1 MQYLRRDLIEPRV
14 YQEVIYA
21 RCKESNCLVVLPT
34 GLGKTL
40 IAMLIADY
48 RLSKYGGKVLML
60 APTKPLAV
68 QHAESFKKLFNLPPE
83 KINILTGELSPK
95 KRAEVWKNSVII
107 TATPQ
112 TVENDI
118 LTGRISLEDVVLLV
132 FDEAHRAVGNY
143 SYVFI
148 AKEYLKTAKHPLVL
162 GLTASPGSDEEK
174 IREIVRNL
182 GIERIE
188 VRTES
193 SPDVK
198 PYVQRI
204 AFEWVKVDL
213 PGIYKEVRSILREML
228 KESLKPL
235 AQFKLV
241 STYSPDIS
249 KKEVLQA
256 GSKINQEVARGDYE
270 LGRLR
275 MHQAKAVKLL
285 HALELLET
293 QGLTALRAYL
303 KKLREDKRTKSSR
316 ELMED
321 PRMRKIIYLLVQAKE
336 AGIDHPKM
344 EKLKE
349 LVKKQLE
356 EKPNSKII
364 VFTNYRDTG
373 KKIVEEL
380 RSIGISAGRFIGQAS
395 RKNDRGM
402 SQREQKEVLDRFSRG
417 EFNVLVA
424 TSVGEEGL
432 DVPEVD
438 LVVFYEP
445 VPSAIRSIQRRGR
458 TGRHRPG
465 RVVILMAKG
474 TRDEAYY
481 WASRRKEKGMF
492 DAIKKIAR
500 ELEEAHRE
508 KAAVQEEIDRVHAG
522 VEKSR
527 RSVDVSKGK
536 ITPLDAFLKP
546 KKAEKAEA
554 EKGEDARKATSQA
567 PEEKSAEKPKE
578 TTEELPIKPIFVRKP
593 KGIVVYVDSRELR
606 SGVPKHLRELG
617 AEVEVR
623 TLDVADYVVSE
634 EVGIER
640 KSANDFIQS
649 IIDGRLF
656 DQVERLK
663 RAYEKP
669 VIIIEGELYGIR
681 NVHPNAIRGAIA
693 AVTLDWGVPV
703 LFSSGPEETAQF
715 IYLMAKREQEERKK
729 EVRLR
734 SEKKALTLA
743 ERQRL
748 IVEGLPNVSATLA
761 KRLLKHFGNVE
772 RVFTATEEELKEVE
786 GIGPKKAREIRR
798 VITAP
803 YVEEEDK
810 A

>member
-1 MQYLRRDLIEPRV
+1 MYLRRDVIEPRL

-21 RCKESNCLVVLPT
+21 KCKERNCLVVLPT

-40 IAMLIADY
+40 IAMLIAEY

-60 APTKPLAV
+60 APTKPLAL
-68 QHAESFKKLFNLPPE
+68 QHAESFRRLFKLPPE
-83 KINILTGELSPK
+83 RINVLTGELSPNQRSEIW
-95 KRAEVWKNSVII
+95 KRSTII

-112 TVENDI
+112 TIENDV
-118 LTGRISLEDVVLLV
+118 LTGKISLEDVSLIV

-148 AKEYLKTAKHPLVL
+148 AREYLRTAKHPLVL
-162 GLTASPGSDEEK
+162 GLTASPGSDEAR
-174 IREIVRNL
+174 IREVVKNL
-182 GIERIE
+182 GIEHIE
-188 VRTES
+188 VRTEN

-204 AFEWVKVDL
+204 GFEWVKVEL
-213 PGIYKEVRSILREML
+213 PGIYKEVRSLLREML

-256 GSKINQEVARGDYE
+256 GSKINQEVARGNYE

-275 MHQAKAVKLL
+275 MYQAKAVKLQ
-285 HALELLET
+285 HAIELLET
-293 QGLTALRAYL
+293 QGLTALRTYL

-316 ELMED
+316 QLMED
-321 PRMRKIIYLLVQAKE
+321 PRMRKVIYLLVQAKE
-336 AGIDHPKM
+336 LGLDHPKM
-344 EKLKE
+344 EKMMA
-349 LVKKQLE
+349 LVKE
-356 EKPNSKII
+356 ELRRKPGSKII

-373 KKIVEEL
+373 RKIVEEL
-380 RSIGISAGRFIGQAS
+380 RSEGISAERFIGQAS
-395 RKNDRGM
+395 RSNDRGM
-402 SQREQKEVLDRFSRG
+402 SQREQKEVLERFSRG

-438 LVVFYEP
+438 LVIFYEP

-481 WASRRKEKGMF
+481 WSSRRKEKGMF
-492 DAIKKIAR
+492 EAIRKIAR
-500 ELEEAHRE
+500 ELE
-508 KAAVQEEIDRVHAG
+508 
-522 VEKSR
+522 KSR
-527 RSVDVSKGK
+527 PRGKGVSEETVESVEMPSKGK

-546 KKAEKAEA
+546 RKAEKKGKEEPEKARPSKEEA
-554 EKGEDARKATSQA
+554 LEK
-567 PEEKSAEKPKE
+567 
-578 TTEELPIKPIFVRKP
+578 LPVKPIFVRKP
-593 KGIVVYVDSRELR
+593 KGIVVYVDNRELR
-606 SGVPKHLRELG
+606 SGVPKHLKELG
-617 AEVEVR
+617 AEIDVR

-693 AVTLDWGVPV
+693 AVTLDWGVPI
-703 LFSSGPEETAQF
+703 LFSSGTEETAQF

-772 RVFTATEEELKEVE
+772 RVFTATEEELQEVE

-803 YVEEEDK
+803 YIEDEDK

>member
-1 MQYLRRDLIEPRV
+1 MYLRRDLIQPRV

-48 RLSKYGGKVLML
+48 RLQKYGGKVLML
-60 APTKPLAV
+60 APTKPLAL
-68 QHAESFKKLFNLPPE
+68 QHAESFKKLFDIPPE
-83 KINILTGELSPK
+83 NINVLTGELSPK
-95 KRAEVWKNSVII
+95 TRQEIWEKSVII

-112 TVENDI
+112 TIENDI

-148 AKEYLKTAKHPLVL
+148 AREYLKTAKHPLVL
-162 GLTASPGSDEEK
+162 GLTASPGSDEMR
-174 IREIVRNL
+174 IREIINNL

-188 VRTES
+188 IRTES

-213 PGIYKEVRSILREML
+213 PGIYKEVRSLLREML
-228 KESLKPL
+228 RESLKPL

-241 STYSPDIS
+241 SSYSPDIS

-256 GSKINQEVARGDYE
+256 GSKINQEVARGNYE
-270 LGRLR
+270 IGRLR
-275 MHQAKAVKLL
+275 MYQAKAVKLQ
-285 HALELLET
+285 HAIELLET

-321 PRMRKIIYLLVQAKE
+321 PRMRKVIYLLVQAKE
-336 AGIDHPKM
+336 LGIDHPKM

-349 LVKKQLE
+349 LVKAQLE
-356 EKPNSKII
+356 KKPNSKII

-380 RSIGISAGRFIGQAS
+380 RAMGVSAERFIGQAS
-395 RKNDRGM
+395 RSNDRGM
-402 SQREQKEVLDRFSRG
+402 SQKQQKETLERFSKG
-417 EFNVLVA
+417 EFSVLVA

-438 LVVFYEP
+438 LVIFYEP

-481 WASRRKEKGMF
+481 WSSRRKEKGMF
-492 DAIKKIAR
+492 EAIRKIAR
-500 ELEEAHRE
+500 ELEAEMKERE
-508 KAAVQEEIDRVHAG
+508 DMKR
-522 VEKSR
+522 
-527 RSVDVSKGK
+527 GK
-536 ITPLDAFLKP
+536 ITSLDAFLKP
-546 KKAEKAEA
+546 KKKPAEEKAE
-554 EKGEDARKATSQA
+554 GI
-567 PEEKSAEKPKE
+567 EEAEKPSEGKVEKYEKAGPSKE
-578 TTEELPIKPIFVRKP
+578 EIYEKLPIKPVFVRRP

-617 AEVEVR
+617 AEVEVK

-669 VIIIEGELYGIR
+669 VIIIEGQLYGIR

-693 AVTLDWGVPV
+693 AVTLDWGVPI

-772 RVFTATEEELKEVE
+772 RVFTATEEELQEVE
-786 GIGPKKAREIRR
+786 GIGPKKAREIRK

-803 YVEEEDK
+803 YVEEE
-810 A
+810 

>member
-1 MQYLRRDLIEPRV
+1 MYLRRDLIEPRV
-14 YQEVIYA
+14 YQEVIYT
-21 RCKESNCLVVLPT
+21 RCKETNCLVVLPT

-40 IAMLIADY
+40 VAMMIADY

-60 APTKPLAV
+60 APTKPLAL
-68 QHAESFKKLFNLPPE
+68 QHAESFRRFFDLPPE
-83 KINILTGELSPK
+83 RINVLTGELPPER
-95 KRAEVWKNSVII
+95 RAELWRKSTVI

-118 LTGRISLEDVVLLV
+118 LRGGISLEDVVLLV

-148 AKEYLKTAKHPLVL
+148 GREYLKTAANPLVL
-162 GLTASPGSDEEK
+162 GLTASPGSDEER
-174 IREIVRNL
+174 IREIIKNL

-188 VRTES
+188 VRTER

-204 AFEWVKVDL
+204 ALEWVKVEL
-213 PGIYKEVRSILREML
+213 PGIYREVRSLLREML

-235 AQFKLV
+235 AKFNLV

-249 KKEVLQA
+249 KREVLQA
-256 GSKINQEVARGDYE
+256 GSKISREIAEGNYSMGK
-270 LGRLR
+270 LRLY
-275 MHQAKAVKLL
+275 QAKAVKLQ
-285 HALELLET
+285 HAIELLET
-293 QGLTALRAYL
+293 QGLTALRAYIR
-303 KKLREDKRTKSSR
+303 KLREDKRTKSNR

-321 PRMRKIIYLLVQAKE
+321 PRMRKVVYLLIRAKE
-336 AGIDHPKM
+336 LGLDHPKM
-344 EKLKE
+344 EKLRE
-349 LVKKQLE
+349 LVRGQLE
-356 EKPNSKII
+356 EKPGSRII

-373 KKIVEEL
+373 MKIVELL
-380 RSIGISAGRFIGQAS
+380 RGEGISVERFIGQAS
-395 RKNDRGM
+395 RKEDKGM
-402 SQREQKEVLDRFSRG
+402 TQRQQKETLERFSRG

-465 RVVILMAKG
+465 RVVVLMAKG

-481 WASRRKEKGMF
+481 WSSRRKERGMF
-492 DAIKKIAR
+492 EAIRKLAK
-500 ELEEAHRE
+500 ELEKAHKTEKMEAVGMSQRG
-508 KAAVQEEIDRVHAG
+508 R
-522 VEKSR
+522 
-527 RSVDVSKGK
+527 
-536 ITPLDAFLKP
+536 ITPLDEFLTLKGKTGEETEEKP
-546 KKAEKAEA
+546 DSPEKSDEEPEKALFV
-554 EKGEDARKATSQA
+554 K
-567 PEEKSAEKPKE
+567 KPGKI
-578 TTEELPIKPIFVRKP
+578 LI
-593 KGIVVYVDSRELR
+593 YVDSRELR

-617 AEVEVR
+617 AEVVVR

-634 EVGIER
+634 DVGIER
-640 KSANDFIQS
+640 KGAGDFIQS

-656 DQVERLK
+656 EQVERLK

-669 VIIIEGELYGIR
+669 LIIVEGELYGVR
-681 NVHPNAIRGAIA
+681 NVHPNAIRGAMA
-693 AVTLDWGVPV
+693 ALAIDWGVPL
-703 LFSSGPEETAQF
+703 LFSSGVEETAQF
-715 IYLMAKREQEERKK
+715 VYLIARREQEERKR

-734 SEKKALTLA
+734 SEKKTLSLA

-748 IVEGLPNVSATLA
+748 IVEGLPSVSATLA
-761 KRLLKHFGNVE
+761 RRLLRHFGNVE
-772 RVFTATEEELKEVE
+772 RIFTATEEELREVE

-803 YVEEEDK
+803 YVEEGDQGDIT
-810 A
+810 

>member
-1 MQYLRRDLIEPRV
+1 MGYLRRDLIEPRV

-21 RCKESNCLVVLPT
+21 RCKERNCLVVLPT

-48 RLSKYGGKVLML
+48 RLSKYGGKVLFL

-83 KINILTGELSPK
+83 KINVLTGELSPE
-95 KRAEVWKNSVII
+95 KRGKLWEESVVI

-118 LTGRISLEDVVLLV
+118 LTGRVSLEDVVLLV
-132 FDEAHRAVGNY
+132 VDEAHRAVGSY

-148 AKEYLKTAKHPLVL
+148 TKEYLKTARHPLVL

-182 GIERIE
+182 GIEHIE

-204 AFEWVKVDL
+204 AFEWVKVEL
-213 PGIYKEVRSILREML
+213 PGIYREVRSLLREML

-235 AQFKLV
+235 AHFKLV

-249 KKEVLQA
+249 KREVLQA
-256 GSKINQEVARGDYE
+256 GSRINQEVARGNYE
-270 LGRLR
+270 VGRLR
-275 MHQAKAVKLL
+275 MHQAKAIKLL
-285 HALELLET
+285 HAIELLET

-303 KKLREDKRTKSSR
+303 KKLREDKRAKSSR
-316 ELMED
+316 ELMDD
-321 PRMRKIIYLLVQAKE
+321 PRMRKVIYLLVQAKE
-336 AGIDHPKM
+336 SGIDHPKM
-344 EKLKE
+344 EKLKG
-349 LVKKQLE
+349 LVREQLGR
-356 EKPNSKII
+356 KPNSKII

-373 KKIVEEL
+373 RKIVEEL
-380 RSIGISAGRFIGQAS
+380 RAMGISAERFIGQAS
-395 RKNDRGM
+395 RGKDRGM
-402 SQREQKEVLDRFSRG
+402 SQKEQKETLERFSRG
-417 EFNVLVA
+417 EFSVLVA

-465 RVVILMAKG
+465 RVVVLMAKG

-481 WASRRKEKGMF
+481 WSSKRKEKGMF
-492 DAIKKIAR
+492 AAIRKIAR
-500 ELEEAHRE
+500 ELEKEGPKEEKAEIRE
-508 KAAVQEEIDRVHAG
+508 KAPESAG
-522 VEKSR
+522 MGR
-527 RSVDVSKGK
+527 GK

-546 KKAEKAEA
+546 KREEREESPKGSTGKEESPKAEKEEAEA
-554 EKGEDARKATSQA
+554 EKNAGEVK
-567 PEEKSAEKPKE
+567 
-578 TTEELPIKPIFVRKP
+578 ELPIKPIFVRKP

-606 SGVPKHLRELG
+606 SGVPKLLKELG

-663 RAYEKP
+663 KAYEKP

-693 AVTLDWGVPV
+693 AVTLDWGVPI
-703 LFSSGPEETAQF
+703 LFSSGKEETAQF

-786 GIGPKKAREIRR
+786 GIGPKKAREIRK

-803 YVEEEDK
+803 YVEDEE
-810 A
+810 

>member
-1 MQYLRRDLIEPRV
+1 MYLRRDLIEPRV

-21 RCKESNCLVVLPT
+21 RCKERNCLVVLPT

-48 RLSKYGGKVLML
+48 RLSKYGGKVLFL
-60 APTKPLAV
+60 APTKPLAL
-68 QHAESFKKLFNLPPE
+68 QHAESFRKLFDLPPE
-83 KINILTGELSPK
+83 KINVLTGELSPE
-95 KRAEVWKNSVII
+95 KRKRLWEESVII

-118 LTGRISLEDVVLLV
+118 LTGRVSLEDVVLLV
-132 FDEAHRAVGNY
+132 VDEAHRAVGSY

-148 AKEYLKTAKHPLVL
+148 AKEYLKTARHPLVL

-182 GIERIE
+182 GIEHIE

-204 AFEWVKVDL
+204 AFEWVRVEL
-213 PGIYKEVRSILREML
+213 PGIYREVRSLLREIL

-249 KKEVLQA
+249 KREVLQA
-256 GSKINQEVARGDYE
+256 GSKINQEVARGNYAV
-270 LGRLR
+270 GRLR

-285 HALELLET
+285 HAIELLET

-303 KKLREDKRTKSSR
+303 KKLREDKRAKSSR
-316 ELMED
+316 ELMDD
-321 PRMRKIIYLLVQAKE
+321 PRMRKVIYLLVQAKE
-336 AGIDHPKM
+336 SGIDHPKM

-349 LVKKQLE
+349 LVREQLE
-356 EKPNSKII
+356 RKPNSRII

-373 KKIVEEL
+373 RKIVEEL
-380 RSIGISAGRFIGQAS
+380 RAMGISAKRFIGQAS
-395 RKNDRGM
+395 RGKDRGM
-402 SQREQKEVLDRFSRG
+402 SQKEQKETLERFSHG
-417 EFNVLVA
+417 EFRVLVA

-465 RVVILMAKG
+465 RVVVLMAKG

-481 WASRRKEKGMF
+481 WSSRRKEKGMF
-492 DAIKKIAR
+492 AAIRKIAR
-500 ELEEAHRE
+500 ELEKERPKEEAEIRK
-508 KAAVQEEIDRVHAG
+508 KAPESAG
-522 VEKSR
+522 MGR
-527 RSVDVSKGK
+527 GK

-546 KKAEKAEA
+546 KGEEGKESSKARAGKEESPKTGKGKAKAENPS
-554 EKGEDARKATSQA
+554 GEVK
-567 PEEKSAEKPKE
+567 
-578 TTEELPIKPIFVRKP
+578 ELPVKPIFVRKP

-606 SGVPKHLRELG
+606 SGVPKLLKELG

-669 VIIIEGELYGIR
+669 VIIIEGELYGVR

-693 AVTLDWGVPV
+693 AVTLDWGVPI
-703 LFSSGPEETAQF
+703 LFSSGKEETAQF

-761 KRLLKHFGNVE
+761 RRLLRHFGNVE

-786 GIGPKKAREIRR
+786 GIGEKKAREIRR
-798 VITAP
+798 IITAP
-803 YVEEEDK
+803 YVEDEDSE
-810 A
+810 

>member
-1 MQYLRRDLIEPRV
+1 MGYLRRDLIEPRV

-21 RCKESNCLVVLPT
+21 RCKERNCLVVLPT

-48 RLSKYGGKVLML
+48 RLSKYGGKVLFL

-83 KINILTGELSPK
+83 RINVLTGELSPE
-95 KRAEVWKNSVII
+95 KRRKLWEESVVI

-132 FDEAHRAVGNY
+132 VDEAHRAVGNY
-143 SYVFI
+143 AYVFI
-148 AKEYLKTAKHPLVL
+148 AKEYLKTARHPLVL

-174 IREIVRNL
+174 IREIVNNL

-204 AFEWVKVDL
+204 AFEWVKVEL
-213 PGIYKEVRSILREML
+213 PGIYREVRSLLREML

-235 AQFKLV
+235 AHFKLV

-249 KKEVLQA
+249 KREVLQA
-256 GSKINQEVARGDYE
+256 GSKINQEVARGNYE
-270 LGRLR
+270 VGRLR
-275 MHQAKAVKLL
+275 MHQAKAIKLL
-285 HALELLET
+285 HAIELLET
-293 QGLTALRAYL
+293 QGLTALRAYI
-303 KKLREDKRTKSSR
+303 KKLREDRSKSSR
-316 ELMED
+316 ELIED
-321 PRMRKIIYLLVQAKE
+321 PRMRKITYLLVQAKE
-336 AGIDHPKM
+336 NGIDHPKM

-349 LVKKQLE
+349 IIREQLE

-380 RSIGISAGRFIGQAS
+380 ESMGISARRFIGQAS
-395 RKNDRGM
+395 RGSDRGM
-402 SQREQKEVLDRFSRG
+402 SQKEQKEVLDAFSRG
-417 EFNVLVA
+417 DFNVLVA

-465 RVVILMAKG
+465 RVVVLMAKG

-481 WASRRKEKGMF
+481 WSSRRKERGMF
-492 DAIKKIAR
+492 DAIKRIAR
-500 ELEEAHRE
+500 ELEKKRE
-508 KAAVQEEIDRVHAG
+508 KEGKIK
-522 VEKSR
+522 EKAPESAPMG
-527 RSVDVSKGK
+527 KGK
-536 ITPLDAFLKP
+536 ITPLDAFLKLKRERP
-546 KKAEKAEA
+546 KSAKVGEGKGNQKAEKEKAEA
-554 EKGEDARKATSQA
+554 EKHAG
-567 PEEKSAEKPKE
+567 
-578 TTEELPIKPIFVRKP
+578 ELPIKPIFVRKP

-606 SGVPKHLRELG
+606 SGVPKLLKELG
-617 AEVEVR
+617 AEVEVK

-634 EVGIER
+634 DVGIER

-663 RAYEKP
+663 RAYAKP

-681 NVHPNAIRGAIA
+681 NVHPNAIRGAIT

-703 LFSSGPEETAQF
+703 LFSSGKEETASY
-715 IYLMAKREQEERKK
+715 IYLLAKREQEERKK

-772 RVFTATEEELKEVE
+772 RVFTASEEELKEVE
-786 GIGPKKAREIRR
+786 GIGEKKAREIRK

-803 YVEEEDK
+803 YVEDEE
-810 A
+810 

>member
-1 MQYLRRDLIEPRV
+1 MSYLRRDLIEPRV

-21 RCKESNCLVVLPT
+21 KCKERNCLVVLPT

-48 RLSKYGGKVLML
+48 RLSKYGGKILML
-60 APTKPLAV
+60 APTKPLAL
-68 QHAESFKKLFNLPPE
+68 QHAESFRRLFVLPPERVSVLTGELPPE
-83 KINILTGELSPK
+83 K
-95 KRAEVWKNSVII
+95 RVEVWKRSIVI

-112 TVENDI
+112 TVENDV
-118 LTGRISLEDVVLLV
+118 LTGRISLEDVVLVV
-132 FDEAHRAVGNY
+132 FDEAHRAVGSY

-148 AKEYLKTAKHPLVL
+148 AREYLRTAKQPLVL
-162 GLTASPGSDEEK
+162 GLTASPGSDEER
-174 IREIVRNL
+174 IREVIGNL
-182 GIERIE
+182 GIEHVE
-188 VRTES
+188 VRTGS
-193 SPDVK
+193 SPDVR
-198 PYVQRI
+198 PYIQGTS
-204 AFEWVKVDL
+204 FEWVRVEL
-213 PGIYKEVRSILREML
+213 PEIYKEVRKLLREML

-235 AQFKLV
+235 AHFKLV

-249 KKEVLQA
+249 KREVLQA
-256 GSKINQEVARGDYE
+256 GAKINQEVAKGNYE

-275 MHQAKAVKLL
+275 LHQAKAVKLL
-285 HALELLET
+285 HAIELLET
-293 QGLTALRAYL
+293 QGLTALSSYL
-303 KKLREDKRTKSSR
+303 KKLREDRRTKSSR
-316 ELMED
+316 QLMED
-321 PRMRKIIYLLVQAKE
+321 PRMRKVIYLLVQARE
-336 AGIDHPKM
+336 SGVDHPKM

-349 LVKKQLE
+349 LIWKQLE
-356 EKPNSKII
+356 RKPDSKII

-373 KKIVEEL
+373 RRIVEEL
-380 RSIGISAGRFIGQAS
+380 KATGVSAERFIGQAS
-395 RKNDRGM
+395 RSNDRGM
-402 SQREQKEVLDRFSRG
+402 SQREQRDVLERFSRA
-417 EFNVLVA
+417 ELNVLVA

-465 RVVILMAKG
+465 KVVILMARG

-481 WASRRKEKGMF
+481 WSSKRKERGMF
-492 DAIKKIAR
+492 DAVRRIAR
-500 ELEEAHRE
+500 ELEKSKPMSEKAEIRE
-508 KAAVQEEIDRVHAG
+508 KLPGSAEMG
-522 VEKSR
+522 
-527 RSVDVSKGK
+527 KGK
-536 ITPLDAFLKP
+536 ITPLDAFLKL
-546 KKAEKAEA
+546 KRE
-554 EKGEDARKATSQA
+554 EKGREVGEL
-567 PEEKSAEKPKE
+567 EEKVETEGEKRAKE
-578 TTEELPIKPIFVRKP
+578 IPIKPIFVRKP

-617 AEVEVR
+617 AEVEVK
-623 TLDVADYVVSE
+623 TLDVADYVVSD

-669 VIIIEGELYGIR
+669 IIIIEGELYGIR
-681 NVHPNAIRGAIA
+681 NVHPNAIRGAIT
-693 AVTLDWGVPV
+693 AVALDWGVPI
-703 LFSSGPEETAQF
+703 LFSRTKEETAGF

-734 SEKKALTLA
+734 SEKKSLTLT

-761 KRLLKHFGNVE
+761 KRLLRHFGNVE
-772 RVFTATEEELKEVE
+772 RVFTATEEELREVE
-786 GIGPKKAREIRR
+786 GIGEKKAREIRK

-803 YVEEEDK
+803 YVEDEG
-810 A
+810 

>member
-1 MQYLRRDLIEPRV
+1 MGYLRRDLIEPRV

-21 RCKESNCLVVLPT
+21 HCKEWNCLVVLPT

-68 QHAESFKKLFNLPPE
+68 QHAESFKRLFSLQPD
-83 KINILTGELSPK
+83 KINVLTGELSPE
-95 KRAEVWKNSVII
+95 KRKEVWENSVVI

-112 TVENDI
+112 TIENDI
-118 LTGRISLEDVVLLV
+118 LTGKISLEDVVLLV
-132 FDEAHRAVGNY
+132 IDEAHRAVGNY

-174 IREIVRNL
+174 IREIIQNL
-182 GIERIE
+182 GIQRIE
-188 VRTES
+188 IRTES

-213 PGIYKEVRSILREML
+213 PGIYKEVRSLLREML
-228 KESLKPL
+228 KETLKPL
-235 AQFKLV
+235 AHFKLV

-249 KKEVLQA
+249 KREVLQA
-256 GSKINQEVARGDYE
+256 GSKINQEVARGNYE
-270 LGRLR
+270 IGRLR

-285 HALELLET
+285 HAIELLET
-293 QGLTALRAYL
+293 QGLTALSSYL
-303 KKLREDKRTKSSR
+303 RKLREDRRTKSSR

-321 PRMRKIIYLLVQAKE
+321 PRMRKVIYLLVQAKE
-336 AGIDHPKM
+336 SGVDHPKM

-349 LVKKQLE
+349 LVKRQLE
-356 EKPNSKII
+356 RKPNSKII

-380 RSIGISAGRFIGQAS
+380 TSMGISAERFIGQAS
-395 RKNDRGM
+395 RGKDKGM
-402 SQREQKEVLDRFSRG
+402 SQREQKETLERFSRG

-465 RVVILMAKG
+465 KVVILMAKG

-481 WASRRKEKGMF
+481 WASKRKERGMF
-492 DAIKKIAR
+492 SAIKKIAR
-500 ELEEAHRE
+500 ELEKSGKVRSY
-508 KAAVQEEIDRVHAG
+508 AG
-522 VEKSR
+522 ADEVVKSGENEPKG
-527 RSVDVSKGK
+527 SAEMAKGK

-546 KKAEKAEA
+546 KKPEKAEA
-554 EKGEDARKATSQA
+554 INADGVEGAVSAASK
-567 PEEKSAEKPKE
+567 EKSSEKPKE
-578 TTEELPIKPIFVRKP
+578 TAEDLPIKPIFVRKP
-593 KGIVVYVDSRELR
+593 KGIVVYVDNRELR

-634 EVGIER
+634 DVGIER

-656 DQVERLK
+656 DQVDRLK

-669 VIIIEGELYGIR
+669 VIIIEGNLYGIR

-693 AVTLDWGVPV
+693 AVTLDWGVPI

-715 IYLMAKREQEERKK
+715 IYLLAKREQEERKK
-729 EVRLR
+729 EVRVR

-761 KRLLKHFGNVE
+761 KRLLRHFGSVE

-786 GIGPKKAREIRR
+786 GIGPKKAREIRK

-803 YVEEEDK
+803 YVEEE
-810 A
+810 

>member
-1 MQYLRRDLIEPRV
+1 MYFRRELVEPRV

-21 RCKESNCLVVLPT
+21 RCKERNCLVVLPT

-40 IAMLIADY
+40 IAMLIVDY
-48 RLSKYGGKVLML
+48 RLSKYGGKVLFL

-68 QHAESFKKLFNLPPE
+68 QHAESFKRLFNLPQE
-83 KINILTGELSPK
+83 KINVLTGELSPE
-95 KRAEVWKNSVII
+95 KRGKLWEESVVI

-132 FDEAHRAVGNY
+132 VDEAHRAVGSY

-162 GLTASPGSDEEK
+162 GLTASPGSDEGK
-174 IREIVRNL
+174 IREIVQNL
-182 GIERIE
+182 GIEHVE

-204 AFEWVKVDL
+204 AFEWVRVEL
-213 PGIYKEVRSILREML
+213 PGIYKEVRSLLREML

-235 AQFKLV
+235 AHFKLV

-249 KKEVLQA
+249 KREVLQA
-256 GSKINQEVARGDYE
+256 GSKINQEVARGNYE
-270 LGRLR
+270 VGRLR
-275 MHQAKAVKLL
+275 MHQAKAIKLL
-285 HALELLET
+285 HAIELLET

-303 KKLREDKRTKSSR
+303 KKLREDKRAKSSG
-316 ELMED
+316 ELMDD
-321 PRMRKIIYLLVQAKE
+321 PRMRKVIYLLVQAKE
-336 AGIDHPKM
+336 NGIDHPKM
-344 EKLKE
+344 EKLKG
-349 LVKKQLE
+349 LVREQLE
-356 EKPNSKII
+356 RKPNSKII
-364 VFTNYRDTG
+364 IFTNYRDTG
-373 KKIVEEL
+373 RKIVEEL
-380 RSIGISAGRFIGQAS
+380 RTMGISAERFIGQAS
-395 RKNDRGM
+395 RGKDRGM
-402 SQREQKEVLDRFSRG
+402 SQKEQKETLERFSRG
-417 EFNVLVA
+417 EFSVLVA

-465 RVVILMAKG
+465 RVVVLMAKG

-481 WASRRKEKGMF
+481 WSSKRKEKGMF
-492 DAIKKIAR
+492 AAIRKIAR
-500 ELEEAHRE
+500 ELEKEGPKEEKAEIRE
-508 KAAVQEEIDRVHAG
+508 KAPESAG
-522 VEKSR
+522 MER
-527 RSVDVSKGK
+527 GK

-546 KKAEKAEA
+546 KREERKEPPDANAGKEESPKAEKKEAEA
-554 EKGEDARKATSQA
+554 EKHAGEVK
-567 PEEKSAEKPKE
+567 
-578 TTEELPIKPIFVRKP
+578 ELPIKPIFVRKP

-606 SGVPKHLRELG
+606 SGIPKLLKGLG
-617 AEVEVR
+617 VEVEVR

-663 RAYEKP
+663 KAYEKP

-693 AVTLDWGVPV
+693 AVTLDWGVPI
-703 LFSSGPEETAQF
+703 LFSSGKEETASY
-715 IYLMAKREQEERKK
+715 IYLLAKREQEERKK

-772 RVFTATEEELKEVE
+772 RVFTASEEELKEVE
-786 GIGPKKAREIRR
+786 GIGEKKAREIRK

-803 YVEEEDK
+803 YVEDEE
-810 A
+810 

>member
-1 MQYLRRDLIEPRV
+1 MSYLRRDSIEPRV

-21 RCKESNCLVVLPT
+21 RCKERNCLVVLPT

-40 IAMLIADY
+40 IAMLISDY
-48 RLSKYGGKVLML
+48 RLSKYGGKVLFL

-68 QHAESFKKLFNLPPE
+68 QHAESFKRLFNLPQE
-83 KINILTGELSPK
+83 KINVLTGELSPE
-95 KRAEVWKNSVII
+95 KRRKLWEESVVI

-118 LTGRISLEDVVLLV
+118 LTGRVSLEDVVLLV
-132 FDEAHRAVGNY
+132 VDEAHRAVGSY

-148 AKEYLKTAKHPLVL
+148 AREYQKTAKHPLVL

-182 GIERIE
+182 GIEHIE

-204 AFEWVKVDL
+204 AFEWVKIEL
-213 PGIYKEVRSILREML
+213 PGIYREVRSLLREML

-235 AQFKLV
+235 AHFKLV

-249 KKEVLQA
+249 KREVLQA
-256 GSKINQEVARGDYE
+256 GSRINQEVARGNYE
-270 LGRLR
+270 VGRLR
-275 MHQAKAVKLL
+275 MHQAKAIKLL
-285 HALELLET
+285 HAIELLET
-293 QGLTALRAYL
+293 QGLTAVRAYL
-303 KKLREDKRTKSSR
+303 KKLREDKRAKSSR
-316 ELMED
+316 ELMDD
-321 PRMRKIIYLLVQAKE
+321 PRMRKVIYILVQAKE
-336 AGIDHPKM
+336 SGIDHPKM

-349 LVKKQLE
+349 LVREQLE
-356 EKPNSKII
+356 RKPNSKII

-373 KKIVEEL
+373 RKIVEEL
-380 RSIGISAGRFIGQAS
+380 RAMGISAERFIGQAS
-395 RKNDRGM
+395 RGKDRGM
-402 SQREQKEVLDRFSRG
+402 SQREQKETLERFSRG
-417 EFNVLVA
+417 EFSVLVA

-465 RVVILMAKG
+465 RVVVLMAKG

-481 WASRRKEKGMF
+481 WSSKRKEKGMF
-492 DAIKKIAR
+492 AAIRKIAR
-500 ELEEAHRE
+500 ELEKERPKEGKAEIRE
-508 KAAVQEEIDRVHAG
+508 KAPESAG
-522 VEKSR
+522 MGR
-527 RSVDVSKGK
+527 GK

-546 KKAEKAEA
+546 KQGEKEPPKVSAGKKESPKAERGKAEA
-554 EKGEDARKATSQA
+554 EK
-567 PEEKSAEKPKE
+567 PVKE
-578 TTEELPIKPIFVRKP
+578 AKELPIKPIFVRKP

-606 SGVPKHLRELG
+606 SGVPKLLKELG

-663 RAYEKP
+663 KAYEKP

-693 AVTLDWGVPV
+693 AVTLDWGVPI
-703 LFSSGPEETAQF
+703 LFSSGKEETAQF
-715 IYLMAKREQEERKK
+715 IYLLAKREQEERKK

-786 GIGPKKAREIRR
+786 GIGPKKAREIRK

-803 YVEEEDK
+803 YVEEDDK

>member
-1 MQYLRRDLIEPRV
+1 MKYLRRDLIEPRV

-21 RCKESNCLVVLPT
+21 KCKERNCLVVLPT

-68 QHAESFKKLFNLPPE
+68 QHAESFKRLFELPPE
-83 KINILTGELSPK
+83 KINVLTGELSPE
-95 KRAEVWKNSVII
+95 KRAKIWEESVVI

-118 LTGRISLEDVVLLV
+118 ITGKISLEDVSLLV
-132 FDEAHRAVGNY
+132 IDEAHRAVGSY

-174 IREIVRNL
+174 IREIIQNL
-182 GIERIE
+182 GIEHVE
-188 VRTES
+188 VRTENS
-193 SPDVK
+193 QDVK
-198 PYVQRI
+198 PYVQGI
-204 AFEWVKVDL
+204 SFKWVKVEL
-213 PGIYKEVRSILREML
+213 PGIYKEVRSLLREML

-249 KKEVLQA
+249 KREVLQA
-256 GSKINQEVARGDYE
+256 GSRINQEVARGNYE
-270 LGRLR
+270 IGRLR
-275 MHQAKAVKLL
+275 MYQAKAVKLQ
-285 HALELLET
+285 HAIELLET
-293 QGLTALRAYL
+293 QGLTALSAYL

-316 ELMED
+316 QLMED
-321 PRMRKIIYLLVQAKE
+321 PRMRKVIYLLVQAKE
-336 AGIDHPKM
+336 SGVDHPKM

-349 LVKKQLE
+349 FIKKQV
-356 EKPNSKII
+356 EKKQSSRII

-380 RSIGISAGRFIGQAS
+380 KSMEISAERFIGQAS
-395 RKNDRGM
+395 RGKDKGM
-402 SQREQKEVLDRFSRG
+402 SQKAQKETLERFSRG

-465 RVVILMAKG
+465 QVTILMAKG

-481 WASRRKEKGMF
+481 WSSKRKEKGMF
-492 DAIKKIAR
+492 DAIKKIAK
-500 ELEEAHRE
+500 ELERKKPKQAEIRE
-508 KAAVQEEIDRVHAG
+508 ETLESAEMNR
-522 VEKSR
+522 
-527 RSVDVSKGK
+527 GK

-546 KKAEKAEA
+546 KKSEKVEAKESGEVEKAAPPVSEEKPAEK
-554 EKGEDARKATSQA
+554 T
-567 PEEKSAEKPKE
+567 KE
-578 TTEELPIKPIFVRKP
+578 TTGELPIKPIFVRKP
-593 KGIVVYVDSRELR
+593 KGIVVYVDNRELR
-606 SGVPKHLRELG
+606 SGVPKHLKELG

-634 EVGIER
+634 DVGIER

-656 DQVERLK
+656 DQVDRLK

-669 VIIIEGELYGIR
+669 VIIIEGNLYGIR

-693 AVTLDWGVPV
+693 AVTLDWGVPI

-715 IYLMAKREQEERKK
+715 IYLLAKREQEERKK
-729 EVRLR
+729 EVRVR

-761 KRLLKHFGNVE
+761 KRLLKHFGSVE
-772 RVFTATEEELKEVE
+772 RVFTATEEELQEVE
-786 GIGPKKAREIRR
+786 GIGPKKAGEIRK

-803 YVEEEDK
+803 YVEEE
-810 A
+810 

>member
-1 MQYLRRDLIEPRV
+1 MYLRRDLIEPRV

-21 RCKESNCLVVLPT
+21 RCKETNCLVVLPT

-68 QHAESFKKLFNLPPE
+68 QHAESFRRLFDLPPE
-83 KINILTGELSPK
+83 RINVLTGELSPK
-95 KRAEVWKNSVII
+95 QRAELWARSTVI

-118 LTGRISLEDVVLLV
+118 LTGRISLKDVVLLV

-148 AKEYLKTAKHPLVL
+148 AREYLRTARYPLVL
-162 GLTASPGSDEEK
+162 GLTASPGSDEER

-188 VRTES
+188 IRTES

-198 PYVQRI
+198 PYVQRMS
-204 AFEWVKVDL
+204 FEWVRVEL
-213 PGIYKEVRSILREML
+213 PGIYKEVRSLLREML

-241 STYSPDIS
+241 STYSPEIS
-249 KKEVLQA
+249 KREVLQA
-256 GSKINQEVARGDYE
+256 GSKINQEVARGNYE

-275 MHQAKAVKLL
+275 MYQAKAVKLQ
-285 HALELLET
+285 HAIELLET

-303 KKLREDKRTKSSR
+303 KKLREDRRTKSSR
-316 ELMED
+316 GLMED
-321 PRMRKIIYLLVQAKE
+321 PRMRKVIYLLVQAKE
-336 AGIDHPKM
+336 LGLDHPKM
-344 EKLKE
+344 GKLKE

-356 EKPNSKII
+356 KKPNSKII

-373 KKIVEEL
+373 RKIVEEL
-380 RSIGISAGRFIGQAS
+380 REMGVLAERFIGQAS
-395 RKNDRGM
+395 RSNDRGM
-402 SQREQKEVLDRFSRG
+402 SQREQKETLERFSRG

-481 WASRRKEKGMF
+481 WSSRRKEKGMF
-492 DAIKKIAR
+492 DAIKKLAR
-500 ELEEAHRE
+500 ELEKAHPGRGKIRE
-508 KAAVQEEIDRVHAG
+508 RAVERV
-522 VEKSR
+522 EMP
-527 RSVDVSKGK
+527 SKGK
-536 ITPLDAFLKP
+536 IASLDEFLKP
-546 KKAEKAEA
+546 KEKPENAEKKVEKAEKPGPSKEEVY
-554 EKGEDARKATSQA
+554 EK
-567 PEEKSAEKPKE
+567 
-578 TTEELPIKPIFVRKP
+578 LPIRPVFVRKP
-593 KGIVVYVDSRELR
+593 KGIVVYVDNRELR
-606 SGVPKHLRELG
+606 SGVPKHLKELG
-617 AEVEVR
+617 AEIEVR

-640 KSANDFIQS
+640 KSANDFIGS

-663 RAYEKP
+663 RAYPKP

-693 AVTLDWGVPV
+693 AVTLDWGVPI
-703 LFSSGPEETAQF
+703 LFSSGTEETAQF
-715 IYLMAKREQEERKK
+715 IYLLAKREQEERKK

-748 IVEGLPNVSATLA
+748 IVEGLPYVSSTLA
-761 KRLLKHFGNVE
+761 KRLLRHFENVE
-772 RVFTATEEELKEVE
+772 RVFTATEEELREVE
-786 GIGPKKAREIRR
+786 GIGEKKAREIRK

-803 YVEEEDK
+803 YVEDGDG
-810 A
+810 

>member
-1 MQYLRRDLIEPRV
+1 MYLRRDLIQPRV

-48 RLSKYGGKVLML
+48 RLQKYGGKVLML
-60 APTKPLAV
+60 APTKPLAL
-68 QHAESFKKLFNLPPE
+68 QHAESFKKLFDIPPE
-83 KINILTGELSPK
+83 KINVLTGELSPK
-95 KRAEVWKNSVII
+95 TRQEIWEKSVII

-112 TVENDI
+112 TIENDI

-148 AKEYLKTAKHPLVL
+148 AREYLKTAKHPLVL
-162 GLTASPGSDEEK
+162 GLTASPGSDEVR
-174 IREIVRNL
+174 IREIINNL

-188 VRTES
+188 IRTES

-198 PYVQRI
+198 PYVHRI

-213 PGIYKEVRSILREML
+213 PGVYKEVRSLLREML

-241 STYSPDIS
+241 SSYSPEIS

-256 GSKINQEVARGDYE
+256 GSKINQEVARGNYE
-270 LGRLR
+270 IGRLR
-275 MHQAKAVKLL
+275 MYQAKAVKLQ
-285 HALELLET
+285 HAIELLET

-321 PRMRKIIYLLVQAKE
+321 PRMRKVIYLLVQAKE
-336 AGIDHPKM
+336 LGIDHPKM

-349 LVKKQLE
+349 LVKAQLE
-356 EKPNSKII
+356 KKPNSKII

-380 RSIGISAGRFIGQAS
+380 RAMGVSAERFIGQAS
-395 RKNDRGM
+395 RSNDRGM
-402 SQREQKEVLDRFSRG
+402 SQKQQKETLERFSRG
-417 EFNVLVA
+417 EFSVLVA

-438 LVVFYEP
+438 LVIFYEP

-481 WASRRKEKGMF
+481 WSSRRKERGMF
-492 DAIKKIAR
+492 EAIRKIAR
-500 ELEEAHRE
+500 ELEAEMKERE
-508 KAAVQEEIDRVHAG
+508 DMKR
-522 VEKSR
+522 
-527 RSVDVSKGK
+527 GK
-536 ITPLDAFLKP
+536 ITSLDAFLKP
-546 KKAEKAEA
+546 KKKPAEEKAE
-554 EKGEDARKATSQA
+554 GI
-567 PEEKSAEKPKE
+567 EEAEKPSEGKVEKYEKAEPSKE
-578 TTEELPIKPIFVRKP
+578 ELYEKLPIKPVFVRRP

-617 AEVEVR
+617 AEVEVK

-663 RAYEKP
+663 KAYEKP
-669 VIIIEGELYGIR
+669 VIIIEGQLYGIR

-693 AVTLDWGVPV
+693 AVTLDWGVPI

-772 RVFTATEEELKEVE
+772 RVFTATEEELQEVE
-786 GIGPKKAREIRR
+786 GIGPKKAREIRK

-803 YVEEEDK
+803 YVEEE
-810 A
+810 

>member
-1 MQYLRRDLIEPRV
+1 MNYLRRDLIEPRV

-21 RCKESNCLVVLPT
+21 KCKETNCLVVLPT

-48 RLSKYGGKVLML
+48 RLQKYGGKVLML
-60 APTKPLAV
+60 APMKPLAL
-68 QHAESFKKLFNLPPE
+68 QHAESFRRLFDLPPE
-83 KINILTGELSPK
+83 RINVLTGELSPE
-95 KRAEVWKNSVII
+95 KRAELWEKSVII

-118 LTGRISLEDVVLLV
+118 LTGKISLEDIVLLV

-143 SYVFI
+143 AYVFI
-148 AKEYLKTAKHPLVL
+148 AREYLKTARHPLVL
-162 GLTASPGSDEEK
+162 GLTASLGSDEER
-174 IREIVRNL
+174 IREIVKNL
-182 GIERIE
+182 GIKRIE
-188 VRTES
+188 IRTES

-204 AFEWVKVDL
+204 AFEWVKVEL
-213 PGIYKEVRSILREML
+213 PGIYKEVRKLLREML

-235 AQFKLV
+235 AQFGLV

-256 GSKINQEVARGDYE
+256 GSRINQEVARGNYE

-275 MHQAKAVKLL
+275 MYQAKAVKLQ
-285 HALELLET
+285 HAIELLET
-293 QGLTALRAYL
+293 QGLTALRNYI

-321 PRMRKIIYLLVQAKE
+321 PRMRKVIYLLVQAKE
-336 AGIDHPKM
+336 LGLDHPKM
-344 EKLKE
+344 ESMLE
-349 LVKKQLE
+349 LVKEQLKK
-356 EKPNSKII
+356 KPNSKII

-373 KKIVEEL
+373 RKIVEVL
-380 RSIGISAGRFIGQAS
+380 RGEGVTAERFIGQAS
-395 RKNDRGM
+395 RSNDRGM
-402 SQREQKEVLDRFSRG
+402 SQKEQKETLERFSRG

-481 WASRRKEKGMF
+481 WSSRRKEKGMF
-492 DAIKKIAR
+492 EAIRKLAR
-500 ELEEAHRE
+500 ELEKAPSGRGKIRE
-508 KAAVQEEIDRVHAG
+508 RAVES
-522 VEKSR
+522 VEMA
-527 RSVDVSKGK
+527 SKGRV
-536 ITPLDAFLKP
+536 TSLDEFLKP
-546 KKAEKAEA
+546 KEKHEKTEKKVEKAKKPGPSKEEVY
-554 EKGEDARKATSQA
+554 EK
-567 PEEKSAEKPKE
+567 
-578 TTEELPIKPIFVRKP
+578 LPIKPVFVKKP
-593 KGIVVYVDSRELR
+593 KGIVVYVDNRELR
-606 SGVPKHLRELG
+606 SGVPKHLKELG
-617 AEVEVR
+617 AEIEVK

-693 AVTLDWGVPV
+693 AVTLDWGVPI
-703 LFSSGPEETAQF
+703 LFSSGTEETAQF

-761 KRLLKHFGNVE
+761 KRLLRHFGNVE

-786 GIGPKKAREIRR
+786 GIGKKKAREIRK

-803 YVEEEDK
+803 YVENEDK

>member
-1 MQYLRRDLIEPRV
+1 MYLRRDIIEPRV

-21 RCKESNCLVVLPT
+21 RCKETNCLVVLPT

-60 APTKPLAV
+60 APTKPLAL
-68 QHAESFKKLFNLPPE
+68 QHAESFRKLFNLPPE
-83 KINILTGELSPK
+83 KINVLTGELSPE
-95 KRAEVWKNSVII
+95 KRAEVWRESTVI

-118 LTGRISLEDVVLLV
+118 LTGKISLEDVVLLV

-148 AKEYLKTAKHPLVL
+148 AREYLKTARHPLVL
-162 GLTASPGSDEEK
+162 GLTASPGSDEMR
-174 IREIVRNL
+174 IREIVKNL
-182 GIERIE
+182 GIEHIE
-188 VRTES
+188 IRTES
-193 SPDVK
+193 SPDVR
-198 PYVQRI
+198 PYVQRMT
-204 AFEWVKVDL
+204 FEWVRVEL
-213 PGIYKEVRSILREML
+213 PGIYKEVRSLLREML

-256 GSKINQEVARGDYE
+256 GSKINREVARGNYE

-275 MHQAKAVKLL
+275 MHQAKAVKLQ
-285 HALELLET
+285 HAIELLET

-316 ELMED
+316 QLMED
-321 PRMRKIIYLLVQAKE
+321 PRMRKVIYLLVQAKE
-336 AGIDHPKM
+336 LGLDHPKM
-344 EKLKE
+344 EKLRE
-349 LVKKQLE
+349 LVSEQLKK
-356 EKPNSKII
+356 KPDSKII

-373 KKIVEEL
+373 RKIVEVL
-380 RSIGISAGRFIGQAS
+380 RGEGISAERFIGQATRS
-395 RKNDRGM
+395 NDKGM
-402 SQREQKEVLDRFSRG
+402 SQREQKEILERFSRG

-465 RVVILMAKG
+465 RVIILMAKG

-481 WASRRKEKGMF
+481 WSSRRKEKGMF
-492 DAIKKIAR
+492 DAIRKIAR
-500 ELEEAHRE
+500 ELEKAHPHWAEIRE
-508 KAAVQEEIDRVHAG
+508 KVPES
-522 VEKSR
+522 VEMP
-527 RSVDVSKGK
+527 SKGK

-546 KKAEKAEA
+546 KKV
-554 EKGEDARKATSQA
+554 
-567 PEEKSAEKPKE
+567 EKPKKAE
-578 TTEELPIKPIFVRKP
+578 KTEPSKEEVYEKLPIKPVFVKKP
-593 KGIVVYVDSRELR
+593 KGIVVYVDNRELR
-606 SGVPKHLRELG
+606 SGVPKHLKELG
-617 AEVEVR
+617 AEIEVR

-669 VIIIEGELYGIR
+669 VIIIEGELYGVR

-693 AVTLDWGVPV
+693 AVTIDWGVPI
-703 LFSSGPEETAQF
+703 LFSSGTGETAQF

-743 ERQRL
+743 GRQRL
-748 IVEGLPNVSATLA
+748 IVEGLPSVSATLA

-772 RVFTATEEELKEVE
+772 RVFTATEEELREVE
-786 GIGPKKAREIRR
+786 GIGPKKAREIRK

-803 YVEEEDK
+803 YVEDEDK

>member
-1 MQYLRRDLIEPRV
+1 MGYLRRDIIKPRV

-21 RCKESNCLVVLPT
+21 RCKETNCLVVLPT

-48 RLSKYGGKVLML
+48 RLSKYGGKILFL
-60 APTKPLAV
+60 APTKPLAL
-68 QHAESFKKLFNLPPE
+68 QHAESFKRLFNIPPE
-83 KINILTGELSPK
+83 RINVLTGELSPE
-95 KRAEVWKNSVII
+95 KRAELWGKSAVI

-132 FDEAHRAVGNY
+132 VDEAHRAVGNY
-143 SYVFI
+143 AYVFI
-148 AKEYLKTAKHPLVL
+148 AGEYLKTAKHPLVL

-174 IREIVRNL
+174 IREIVKNL

-188 VRTES
+188 ARTEN

-198 PYVQRI
+198 PYVQKI
-204 AFEWVKVDL
+204 AFEWMKVEL
-213 PGIYKEVRSILREML
+213 PGIYKEVRKLLREML
-228 KESLKPL
+228 RESLKPL
-235 AQFKLV
+235 AEARLI
-241 STYSPDIS
+241 SSSSPDVP
-249 KKEVLQA
+249 KREVLLA
-256 GSKINQEVARGDYE
+256 GSKINQALAKGDYSAGY
-270 LGRLR
+270 L
-275 MHQAKAVKLL
+275 MKHQAKAMKLH
-285 HALELLET
+285 HAIELLET

-303 KKLREDKRTKSSR
+303 KKLREDRSKSSR

-321 PRMRKIIYLLVQAKE
+321 PRMRKVIYLLVQAKE
-336 AGIDHPKM
+336 LGLDHPKM

-356 EKPNSKII
+356 KKPSSKII

-373 KKIVEEL
+373 RKIVEEL
-380 RSIGISAGRFIGQAS
+380 REMGIKAERFIGQAS
-395 RKNDRGM
+395 RGSDKGM
-402 SQREQKEVLDRFSRG
+402 SQREQKEVIERFSRG

-465 RVVILMAKG
+465 KVVILMARG

-481 WASRRKEKGMF
+481 WSSRRKEKGMF
-492 DAIKKIAR
+492 DAVKRIAR
-500 ELEEAHRE
+500 ELERE
-508 KAAVQEEIDRVHAG
+508 KGPGRV
-522 VEKSR
+522 EMSR
-527 RSVDVSKGK
+527 GK
-536 ITPLDAFLKP
+536 ITSLDQFLRPTKTEKAEDSGREIEKKP
-546 KKAEKAEA
+546 KKPA
-554 EKGEDARKATSQA
+554 GEQR
-567 PEEKSAEKPKE
+567 
-578 TTEELPIKPIFVRKP
+578 ELPIKPLFVKKP

-606 SGVPKHLRELG
+606 SGIPKLLKELG
-617 AEVEVR
+617 AEIEVK

-669 VIIIEGELYGIR
+669 LIIIEGELYGIR

-693 AVTLDWGVPV
+693 SVTLDWGVPI
-703 LFSSGPEETAQF
+703 LFSSGKEETASF
-715 IYLMAKREQEERKK
+715 IYLLAKREQEDRKK

-761 KRLLKHFGNVE
+761 KRLLRHFGNVE

-786 GIGPKKAREIRR
+786 GIGEKKAREIRK

-803 YVEEEDK
+803 YVEDEE
-810 A
+810 